1 MTEKFSH
8 ATFLSYLEGCS
19 THQQKRIMSENEMKR
34 KVDELHE
41 SNQVLALAV
50 QRTRL
55 AVKRLRMEYGTLL
68 ERLEKRVEKDP
79 ELCYEDPLPS
89 LEAFKSQIL
98 EDVPKSRN
106 KKKKGKERDP
116 NLPKRPTNAYL
127 LFCEM
132 NKEKMKRQSGANDV
146 SKALTDAWKNLDET
160 ARKPYYELYN
170 EDRERYQREMQAY
183 TQSKNDDPKT
193 IKKAEDEEDEEE
205 LEEDDDTDGTQ
216 PDVDATADI
225 PTSEA

>member
-1 MTEKFSH
+1 MPDNDLKRS
-8 ATFLSYLEGCS
+8 LS
-19 THQQKRIMSENEMKR
+19 
-34 KVDELHE
+34 ELQE

-55 AVKRLRMEYGTLL
+55 AVKRLRLEYGTLL
-68 ERLEKRVEKDP
+68 ERLESRIDKDP

-89 LEAFKSQIL
+89 LESFRSQIL
-98 EDVPKSRN
+98 EDTPKSKT

-132 NKEKMKRQSGANDV
+132 NKEKMKQSSGATDV
-146 SKALTDAWKNLDET
+146 SKALTDAWKGLDES
-160 ARKPYYELYN
+160 ARRPYYDLYN

-183 TQSKNDDPKT
+183 VQSKAGDQKPL
-193 IKKAEDEEDEEE
+193 KKVEDEDEDEV
-205 LEEDDDTDGTQ
+205 EEDDDTDGTQ

>member
-1 MTEKFSH
+1 MKVESDQNMSDTD
-8 ATFLSYLEGCS
+8 L
-19 THQQKRIMSENEMKR
+19 KRSLGDLR
-34 KVDELHE
+34 E

-55 AVKRLRMEYGTLL
+55 AVKRLRLEYGTLL
-68 ERLEKRVEKDP
+68 ERLESRIDKDP

-89 LEAFKSQIL
+89 LESFKSQIL
-98 EDVPKSRN
+98 EDAPKSRT

-132 NKEKMKRQSGANDV
+132 NKEKMKQSSGANDV
-146 SKALTDAWKNLDET
+146 SKALTDAWKGLDEN
-160 ARKPYYELYN
+160 ARRPYYDLYN
-170 EDRERYQREMQAY
+170 EDRDRYQREMQAY
-183 TQSKNDDPKT
+183 AQSKTEDRKPL
-193 IKKAEDEEDEEE
+193 KKGEEEDEDEI
-205 LEEDDDTDGTQ
+205 EEDDDTDETQ
-216 PDVDATADI
+216 PDVDATTDL